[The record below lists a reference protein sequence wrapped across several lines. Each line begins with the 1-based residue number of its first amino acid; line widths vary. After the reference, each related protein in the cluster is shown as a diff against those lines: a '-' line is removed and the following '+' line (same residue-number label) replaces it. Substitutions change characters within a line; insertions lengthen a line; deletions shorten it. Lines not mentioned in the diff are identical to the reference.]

1 MPRSAG
7 RARTSAVAAQ
17 ASGQAAPDPEASR
30 PPAQGC
36 AHPSG
41 PLRRVTSRALAV
53 LAALAVVAGGAIA
66 GVRLATR
73 GAPHRG
79 GAPAVVVDEDRGRVG
94 RVVLGERRA
103 DVVAVL
109 GRPRRDRLTGGAGG
123 ETLVYPHLVVRL
135 AGGRVASATVD
146 DPRAR
151 TLRSVGIGFP
161 LAAVRA
167 AYRAQAICSGLP
179 EGELQRGGDPEHA
192 FCTVRVPAGT
202 LRLRPDPIATITL
215 AATAGRR

>member
-53 LAALAVVAGGAIA
+53 LAALAVVAGGA
-66 GVRLATR
+66 L
-73 GAPHRG
+73 
-79 GAPAVVVDEDRGRVG
+79 AVVVDEDRGRVG

-123 ETLVYPHLVVRL
+123 ETLVYPHLVVHL